1 MTTVSISKLSPS
13 NLARL
18 IICPAYLAAP
28 FDNESRLR
36 FQGLHAIAVLRVIAR
51 HIKQGFQLKSLER
64 RGRGFRIDLEF
75 LASDGR
81 VRVSEVKSA
90 RNLNEVHRIQA
101 ALYWHEGT
109 HDEVVLSNGTTDI
122 ALAREYVEEVH
133 RRAETTRR
141 FLMQNPDRAAV
152 SFRPSSCVCR
162 ICANYHCPF
171 LPKKEAADQGS
182 FSSGK

>member
-1 MTTVSISKLSPS
+1 MTTASITKPTPS
-13 NLARL
+13 TLARL
-18 IICPAYLAAP
+18 IICPAYVGAP
-28 FDNESRLR
+28 FAPESRLK

-51 HIKQGFQLKSLER
+51 HLKQGFQLKSLER
-64 RGRGFRIDLEF
+64 RGRGFRLDLEF

-101 ALYWHEGT
+101 ALYWDEGT

-122 ALAREYVEEVH
+122 VLAREYVEEVH
-133 RRAETTRR
+133 RRAEITRR

-152 SFRPSSCVCR
+152 SFRPSPCMCR

-171 LPKKEAADQGS
+171 LPNKAATDQGT
-182 FSSGK
+182 FSSRK